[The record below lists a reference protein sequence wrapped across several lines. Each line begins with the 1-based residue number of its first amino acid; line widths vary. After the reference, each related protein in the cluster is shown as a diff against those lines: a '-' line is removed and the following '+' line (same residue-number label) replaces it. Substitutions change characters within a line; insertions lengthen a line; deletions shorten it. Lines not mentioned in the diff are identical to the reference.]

1 MYHEILIGIFELS
14 FVFIYFGEN
23 FIACRLLL
31 CVVTIFLSL
40 LFMRLMARKH
50 NIEEE
55 EEDHE
60 EEKERGNNKQHR
72 FNNKTHHSSHHC
84 FVTTK

>member
-1 MYHEILIGIFELS
+1 
-14 FVFIYFGEN
+14 
-23 FIACRLLL
+23 
-31 CVVTIFLSL
+31 
-40 LFMRLMARKH
+40 MRLMARKH

-72 FNNKTHHSSHHC
+72 FNSKTDCSSHHC